1 MDKSGTVRDVSF
13 SSPTWQAGISYA
25 FLPHQTLWFQAGRGF
40 RAPTTGEMYAP
51 TSTTDITQ
59 VGTGATVSVPTVAAN
74 PDLKA
79 EKSLNLEAGWRWESK
94 RLRVGLSVFRDRYD
108 DFIDTVSLVG
118 DPSTQYRSCTRG
130 VCTTRYGYAYT
141 SVVNVGKV
149 TVKGAEL
156 EAQWKLGEA
165 WLLRAAWSHN
175 EGEQKDGSPLD
186 SINPDRGVLGLS
198 WQGIDNRLRI
208 TGNLSHSL
216 AKKRGDVNPVTDIFG
231 NVAEPF
237 LSGAWTVFDLYGSFH
252 VNEHLRV
259 NAGLYN
265 AFDEKYYPWARIRNV
280 TRGDFYLYGYATDY
294 GIGRYSEPGRNW
306 RVSLNW
312 SF

>member
-1 MDKSGTVRDVSF
+1 M
-13 SSPTWQAGISYA
+13 
-25 FLPHQTLWFQAGRGF
+25 
-40 RAPTTGEMYAP
+40 
-51 TSTTDITQ
+51 
-59 VGTGATVSVPTVAAN
+59 
-74 PDLKA
+74 
-79 EKSLNLEAGWRWESK
+79 
-94 RLRVGLSVFRDRYD
+94 
-108 DFIDTVSLVG
+108 
-118 DPSTQYRSCTRG
+118 
-130 VCTTRYGYAYT
+130 
-141 SVVNVGKV
+141 VNAGKV

-156 EAQWKLGEA
+156 EAQWKLGDA

-216 AKKRGDVNPVTDIFG
+216 AKKRGDVSTVTDIFG
-231 NVAEPF
+231 SAAEPF
-237 LSGAWTVFDLYGSFH
+237 LSDAWTVFDLYGSFR
-252 VNEHLRV
+252 VNGHLRV